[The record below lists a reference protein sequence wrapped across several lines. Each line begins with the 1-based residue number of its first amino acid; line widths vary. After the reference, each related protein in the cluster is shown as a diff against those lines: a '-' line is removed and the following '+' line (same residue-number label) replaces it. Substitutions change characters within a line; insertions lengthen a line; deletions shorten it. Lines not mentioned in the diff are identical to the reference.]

1 MFSELKSWV
10 DTFTDLV
17 QQEKSLP
24 VEQNQKVLKLL
35 LQIKEKHY
43 EELSSHET

>member
-1 MFSELKSWV
+1 MFSELKYWV

-17 QQEKSLP
+17 QQEKSLS

-43 EELSSHET
+43 EELSSRET